1 MRITEEVKQQF
12 VKSSRAK
19 TERIN
24 LPSVCIIKTA
34 QCDILVQFYLKK
46 TVNDVK
52 YSASSESVAP
62 TKVFIT
68 NRTDTTK
75 VGFSYVGCSLYG
87 TYYFVNSWYNHY
99 TP

>member
-24 LPSVCIIKTA
+24 LPSVFIVKTA
-34 QCDILVQFYLKK
+34 QCDIVQFYCEK
-46 TVNDVK
+46 TVNDLK

-62 TKVFIT
+62 TKMFRT
-68 NRTDTTK
+68 NRTDIIWH
-75 VGFSYVGCSLYG
+75 LY
-87 TYYFVNSWYNHY
+87 FIRRNFN
-99 TP
+99 